1 MKILVT
7 GATGLIGSQLAQ
19 RLAGDGHQVH
29 ALYRSEGK
37 IKELA
42 HPNIQIFKGDVTDML
57 SIEKAAEGCQATFHL
72 AAYAK
77 MWAEDPNMFYEVN
90 VKGTENVLRA
100 SQKLKVKRFVLT
112 STAGVFGPS
121 VDGIITEE
129 TRRKTPFF
137 NAYEETK
144 AAAEEKA
151 LAMAG
156 PDFEVV
162 IVNPTRVY
170 GPGLLS
176 ESNGVTRLVKMYLE
190 KPFGMVPGSGR
201 SVGNYVF
208 IDDVVEG
215 LVRAWGKGQP
225 SERYLLGGENVSF
238 NDLFRLIAVVSGNE
252 KPLVHIPLR
261 MLLVLASFFKAGAA
275 VFGKAPLI
283 TPSWVRRY
291 LRDWEVS
298 NEKAVTELGCP
309 VTPMKEGLQRTCD
322 WLIKNQL
329 SD

>member
-1 MKILVT
+1 MRVLVT

-42 HPNIQIFKGDVTDML
+42 HPNIQIFKGDVTDMA

-72 AAYAK
+72 AAYAR
-77 MWAEDPNMFYEVN
+77 MWAKDPNTFYEVN
-90 VKGTENVLRA
+90 VRGTENVLLA
-100 SQKLKVKRFVLT
+100 SQKMKVSRFILT

-144 AAAEEKA
+144 ATAEEKA
-151 LAMAG
+151 LALAD

-215 LVRAWGKGQP
+215 LVRAWEKGRP
-225 SERYLLGGENVSF
+225 GERYLLGGENVSF
-238 NDLFRLIAVVSGNE
+238 NDLFKLMAMVSGNK

-261 MLLVLASFFKAGAA
+261 VLLVLASFFEAGTA
-275 VFGKAPLI
+275 VFGRAPLI

-291 LRDWEVS
+291 LHDWEVS
-298 NEKAVTELGCP
+298 NEKAVAELDCP
-309 VTPMKEGLQRTCD
+309 VTSMKEGLQRTCD
-322 WLIKNQL
+322 WLIKN
-329 SD
+329 